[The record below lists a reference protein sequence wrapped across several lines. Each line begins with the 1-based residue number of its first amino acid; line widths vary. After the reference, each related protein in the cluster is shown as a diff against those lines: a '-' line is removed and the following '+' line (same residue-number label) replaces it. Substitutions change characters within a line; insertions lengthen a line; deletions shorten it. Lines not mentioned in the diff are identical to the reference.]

1 MAHFFQWSTAE
12 GQSWTIWVA
21 FWNEQVQKKPVEETR
36 TPAGH
41 DRDTSSFKRT
51 LNNLNNFKK
60 EFTSRGDVDAR
71 LFFSSNAS
79 NHRHNYLRCS
89 EVLTRAYRSLSAW
102 FSLPPRRL
110 VIAVGRLSFPVVA
123 EQVASGET
131 RLSLEFP
138 RFLSFFW
145 RHQNEEFGLEI
156 FATSFLFWTG
166 VFFVSCT
173 RHVVV
178 VGGDSSSSFAD
189 RSVCVRNVE
198 EKRRFR
204 EGAPETQV
212 NPILLM
218 ESV

>member
-60 EFTSRGDVDAR
+60 EFTTRGDVDASL
-71 LFFSSNAS
+71 LFFSLNAS

-166 VFFVSCT
+166 VFFCLVYPPRSG
-173 RHVVV
+173 RGRRLVV
-178 VGGDSSSSFAD
+178 FFC
-189 RSVCVRNVE
+189 RSIRLC
-198 EKRRFR
+198 
-204 EGAPETQV
+204 A
-212 NPILLM
+212 
-218 ESV
+218 

>member
-1 MAHFFQWSTAE
+1 MT
-12 GQSWTIWVA
+12 
-21 FWNEQVQKKPVEETR
+21 ETLLLL
-36 TPAGH
+36 
-41 DRDTSSFKRT
+41 KRI

-138 RFLSFFW
+138 RFLSFFLAPPERRVW
-145 RHQNEEFGLEI
+145 AGNFRY
-156 FATSFLFWTG
+156 FLP
-166 VFFVSCT
+166 VLDRRFFVSCT